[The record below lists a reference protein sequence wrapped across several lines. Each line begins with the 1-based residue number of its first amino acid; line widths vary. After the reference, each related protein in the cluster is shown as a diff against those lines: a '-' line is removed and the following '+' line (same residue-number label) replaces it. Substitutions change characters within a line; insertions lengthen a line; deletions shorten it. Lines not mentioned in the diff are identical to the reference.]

1 MGDVIRIDPHE
12 LAEISRNLNRLSGE
26 IEELCGE
33 LRLAQY
39 RLSPG
44 AERAVGE
51 ELLRWRR
58 RFAQLADRSE
68 AAARDVMRS
77 ADSFSAC
84 ERAVCRRMDEQPE
97 TTAAVFISTARM
109 ERRIIRA

>member
-77 ADSFSAC
+77 ADSFLAC
-84 ERAVCRRMDEQPE
+84 ERAVCRRMDEQLE
-97 TTAAVFISTARM
+97 TTASVFTPPAHKVWHI
-109 ERRIIRA
+109 RRS